1 MEETAFFSTKTTLFY
16 VLMKIRSKSPFR
28 EAPLQPLLL
37 KNLQLR
43 CGDWSI
49 RSLRVNR
56 HLQPFDRVAPHT
68 HGHGQLLLYL
78 RGRGEQQVDQKKWAV
93 GAGAVFFIPPGKK
106 HAFRETG
113 PRRAICLVVDLAG
126 GGVRRWGFRHGFLPA
141 ERMAEVRQRVAGM
154 GMGRSSGLELSAGSA
169 ALLVL
174 DVCRQACRG
183 AGVKNEVGSSVIR
196 RLERVWRIDEDGK
209 WPRPGELAKRVGLQK
224 DYLNRMVRLSSGLT
238 LGQWRAGELLRSVE
252 ADIQKGLRV
261 FDVAGRAG
269 FTDQNYFSRWF
280 RKQTGLAPTRWRK

>member
-1 MEETAFFSTKTTLFY
+1 
-16 VLMKIRSKSPFR
+16 MKIPRKSPFR

-37 KNLQLR
+37 RNLQLR

-56 HLQPFDRVAPHT
+56 HLQPFDRVAPHR
-68 HGHGQLLLYL
+68 HPHGQLLLYL
-78 RGRGEQQVDQKKWAV
+78 RGRGEQQVDQKKWVV

-154 GMGRSSGLELSAGSA
+154 GEGRSSGLELSAGSA

-183 AGVKNEVGSSVIR
+183 VAVKSEAGSPVIR
-196 RLERVWRIDEDGK
+196 RLERVWRMDKEGN

-252 ADIQKGLRV
+252 ADIRKGLRV

-280 RKQTGLAPTRWRK
+280 RKQTGLAPTKWIK

>member
-1 MEETAFFSTKTTLFY
+1 
-16 VLMKIRSKSPFR
+16 MKIPRKSPFR

-37 KNLQLR
+37 RNLQLR

-56 HLQPFDRVAPHT
+56 HLQPFDRVASHT
-68 HGHGQLLLYL
+68 HTHGQLLLYL

-154 GMGRSSGLELSAGSA
+154 GEGRSSGLELSAGSA

-183 AGVKNEVGSSVIR
+183 GPVKNEVGSPVIR
-196 RLERVWRIDEDGK
+196 RLERVWRMDEDGK

-224 DYLNRMVRLSSGLT
+224 DYLNRMVRLTSGLT

-252 ADIQKGLRV
+252 ADIKKGLRV

-280 RKQTGLAPTRWRK
+280 RKQTGLAPTKWRK

>member
-1 MEETAFFSTKTTLFY
+1 MEESAFLSTKTTLFY

-28 EAPLQPLLL
+28 EAPLQPVLLR
-37 KNLQLR
+37 NLQLR

-68 HGHGQLLLYL
+68 HTHGQLLLYL
-78 RGRGEQQVDQKKWAV
+78 RGRGEQQVDQKKWPV

-154 GMGRSSGLELSAGSA
+154 GEGRSSGLELSAGSA

-174 DVCRQACRG
+174 EVCRQACRG
-183 AGVKNEVGSSVIR
+183 GLVKNEAGSPVIR
-196 RLERVWRIDEDGK
+196 RLERVWRMDEEGK

-261 FDVAGRAG
+261 FEVSSRAG

-280 RKQTGLAPTRWRK
+280 RKQTGLAPTKWRK

>member
-1 MEETAFFSTKTTLFY
+1 MEESAFFSTKTTLFY
-16 VLMKIRSKSPFR
+16 VLMKIPRKSPFR

-37 KNLQLR
+37 RNLQLR

-56 HLQPFDRVAPHT
+56 HLQPFDRVASHT
-68 HGHGQLLLYL
+68 HTHGQLLLYL

-154 GMGRSSGLELSAGSA
+154 GEGRSSGLELSAGSA

-183 AGVKNEVGSSVIR
+183 GPVKNEVGSPVIR
-196 RLERVWRIDEDGK
+196 RLERVWRMDEDGK

-224 DYLNRMVRLSSGLT
+224 DYLNRMVRLTSGLT

-252 ADIQKGLRV
+252 ADIKKGLRV

-280 RKQTGLAPTRWRK
+280 RKQTGLAPTKWRK

>member
-1 MEETAFFSTKTTLFY
+1 
-16 VLMKIRSKSPFR
+16 MKIRSKSPFR

-37 KNLQLR
+37 RNLQLR

-56 HLQPFDRVAPHT
+56 HLQPFDRVAPHR
-68 HGHGQLLLYL
+68 HPHGQLLLYL
-78 RGRGEQQVDQKKWAV
+78 RGRGEQQVDQKKWSV

-154 GMGRSSGLELSAGSA
+154 GEGRSSGLELSAGSA

-174 DVCRQACRG
+174 EVCRQACRG
-183 AGVKNEVGSSVIR
+183 GAVKNEVGSPVIR
-196 RLERVWRIDEDGK
+196 RLERVWRMDEEGK

-252 ADIQKGLRV
+252 TDIKKGLRV
-261 FDVAGRAG
+261 FDVASRAG

>member
-1 MEETAFFSTKTTLFY
+1 
-16 VLMKIRSKSPFR
+16 MKIRSKSPFR

-37 KNLQLR
+37 RNLQLR

-68 HGHGQLLLYL
+68 HTHGQLLLYL
-78 RGRGEQQVDQKKWAV
+78 RGRGEQQVDQKKWSV

-154 GMGRSSGLELSAGSA
+154 GVGRSSGLELSAGSA

-174 DVCRQACRG
+174 EVCRQACRG
-183 AGVKNEVGSSVIR
+183 GAVKNEVGSPVIR
-196 RLERVWRIDEDGK
+196 RLERVWRMDEEGK

-252 ADIQKGLRV
+252 ADIKKGLRV
-261 FDVAGRAG
+261 FDVAGRSG

-280 RKQTGLAPTRWRK
+280 RKQTGLAPTRWSK

>member
-1 MEETAFFSTKTTLFY
+1 MEETALLSTKTTLFY

-37 KNLQLR
+37 RNLQLR

-56 HLQPFDRVAPHT
+56 HLQPFDRVAPHR
-68 HGHGQLLLYL
+68 HPHGQLLLYL
-78 RGRGEQQVDQKKWAV
+78 RGRGEQQVDQKKWSV

-154 GMGRSSGLELSAGSA
+154 GVGRSSGLELSAGSA

-183 AGVKNEVGSSVIR
+183 GAIKNEVGSPVIR
-196 RLERVWRIDEDGK
+196 RLERVWRMDEEGK

-252 ADIQKGLRV
+252 ADIKKGLRV
-261 FDVAGRAG
+261 FEVASRAG

-280 RKQTGLAPTRWRK
+280 RKQTGLAPTRWHK

>member
-1 MEETAFFSTKTTLFY
+1 MEESAFFSTKTTLFY
-16 VLMKIRSKSPFR
+16 VLMKIPRKSPFR

-37 KNLQLR
+37 RNLQLR

-56 HLQPFDRVAPHT
+56 HLQPFDRVAPHR
-68 HGHGQLLLYL
+68 HPHGQLLLYL
-78 RGRGEQQVDQKKWAV
+78 RGRGEQQVDQKKWSV

-154 GMGRSSGLELSAGSA
+154 GEGRSSGLELSAGSA

-183 AGVKNEVGSSVIR
+183 GAVKNEAGSPVIR
-196 RLERVWRIDEDGK
+196 RLERVWRMDDEGK

-252 ADIQKGLRV
+252 ADIKKGLRV

-280 RKQTGLAPTRWRK
+280 RKQTGLAPTKWRK